1 MTPVIVLR
9 RRRRRWAWALAAI
22 AGMLASGPLAS
33 QAPATATLVARAE
46 SFVDLLASQQFSK
59 AVAQFD
65 ATMKAALSEDRLK
78 TTWTGLLAQA
88 GPFKQRVGARVEQ
101 QGTVSAVVVTCQFER
116 GRQDVQVAF
125 NPAGEVIGLSIKTS
139 PAVATPGGGG
149 YTAPT
154 YANAGAYVERDVTVG
169 GADWPLPGTLTM
181 PALTPATPSAPAVV
195 LVHGS
200 GPNDRDETIGP
211 NKPFRDLAHG
221 LASQGIA
228 VLRYDKRT
236 RVHGARMAGS
246 TTFTVKEEVIDDA
259 LAAVELLR
267 KTPGIDPS
275 RIVVLGHSLGGMLVP
290 RIAAADSRIA
300 GFIVLAGAA
309 KSLED
314 AIMAQMLYLSYA
326 DGTVSP
332 DEQKALDDVQKFVD
346 TVRALT
352 PATAVAGNIGGAPAS
367 YWLDLKGYDP
377 PAVARA
383 ITRPMLVLQGE
394 RDYQVPLDDFG
405 RWKSALSSSAQVTL
419 RSYPALNHLF
429 IEGAGPSLPAEY
441 KMPGHVAEVVV
452 RDIAA
457 WMRTIK

>member
-1 MTPVIVLR
+1 
-9 RRRRRWAWALAAI
+9 
-22 AGMLASGPLAS
+22 
-33 QAPATATLVARAE
+33 
-46 SFVDLLASQQFSK
+46 
-59 AVAQFD
+59 
-65 ATMKAALSEDRLK
+65 MKAALSEDRLK
-78 TTWTGLLAQA
+78 TTWTGLVAQA
-88 GPFKQRVGARVEQ
+88 GPFKQRVGARAEQ
-101 QGTVSAVVVTCQFER
+101 RGTVSAVLVTCQFER

-125 NPAGEVIGLSIKTS
+125 NPAGEVIGLSITPS
-139 PAVATPGGGG
+139 AAVATPAGGE
-149 YTAPT
+149 YTPP
-154 YANAGAYVERDVTVG
+154 AYDIPGSYRERDVTVG

-181 PALTPATPSAPAVV
+181 PAATPSAPAVV

-236 RVHGARMAGS
+236 RVHAARMKGS

-267 KTPGIDPS
+267 KEPGIDAS

-300 GFIVLAGAA
+300 GFIVMAGAA

-314 AIMAQMLYLSYA
+314 AIMAQMLYLSNA

-346 TVRALT
+346 TIRALT
-352 PATAVAGNIGGAPAS
+352 PATAVPGNIGGAPAS
-367 YWLDLKGYDP
+367 YWIDLKGYDP

-394 RDYQVPLDDFG
+394 RDYQVPLEDFA
-405 RWKSALSSSAQVTL
+405 RWKSALSSRSQVTL

-441 KMPGHVAEVVV
+441 KMPGHVADVVV
-452 RDIAA
+452 RDITA